1 MNKGSC
7 GNKKGKKQGGF
18 KTEKDFMNTKH
29 LSRTLLQKAA
39 KSKKKKGE

>member
-7 GNKKGKKQGGF
+7 GNKKGKKMNGS

-29 LSRTLLQKAA
+29 LSRTLLQEAA